1 MEILSKYSFI
11 QNVSN
16 FTDQYKTEFHEHRDY
31 TNFQRCKLIGLVT
44 LFINLLLLILDLMLY
59 KSTETDT
66 LLSFYLFY
74 SHILIFILNL
84 IWIIYLKLHKKPI
97 SIIKIRFACS
107 VFIIINLYWNAFM
120 ALINVNYSG
129 QITGY
134 TLGIIGISVC
144 LVLTP
149 FEAFFTC
156 FISLAFF
163 NVGLVYIVD
172 NTKLLYFLIINSSV
186 AALISYIILRFK
198 FIYFLQDFIN
208 RKKLLESKKELEIT
222 NQKLKEYEKLRT
234 DFFANIS
241 HELKTPINVIS
252 CAQQMMDV
260 LVTHDE
266 RIDPSISKYLSM
278 IKQNS
283 HRLIRLI
290 GNLIDITKIDSFNF
304 NINLINTDIVKVIE
318 DITMSVSS
326 FIENKGLS
334 ITFDTSLEEKI
345 IACDPDQIERI
356 ILNLLSNSVKF
367 TEKGGSIFVNVYLK
381 DSNVCVSIKD
391 TGIGI
396 PNDMKELIFDR
407 FIQVDKSTS
416 KNTEGSGIGLSLV
429 KSLIEMHGGS
439 IHVNSTVDEG
449 SEFIVILPGI
459 TLKEEVI
466 EEGGVHINSDCI
478 KKINI
483 EFSDIYD

>member
-1 MEILSKYSFI
+1 MDSI
-11 QNVSN
+11 
-16 FTDQYKTEFHEHRDY
+16 TDEYKTEFHEHRDH
-31 TNFQRCKLIGLVT
+31 TNLQRCKLIGLVT
-44 LFINLLLLILDLMLY
+44 LFINLLLLIVDLMLY

-74 SHILIFILNL
+74 SHILISILNL
-84 IWIIYLKLHKKPI
+84 IWFIFLKLHKNPM
-97 SIIKIRFACS
+97 SILKTRFSYS

-120 ALINVNYSG
+120 ALINVNFSG

-163 NVGLVYIVD
+163 NVGLVYTV
-172 NTKLLYFLIINSSV
+172 NNSKLLYFLIINSSI
-186 AALISYIILRFK
+186 AAIISYIILRFK

-208 RKKLLESKKELEIT
+208 RKNLLESKKELEIT

-252 CAQQMMDV
+252 CAQQMMSI
-260 LVTHDE
+260 LITHDE
-266 RIDPSISKYLSM
+266 HIDSSISKYLSM

-304 NINLINTDIVKVIE
+304 DINLINTDIVKLIE
-318 DITMSVSS
+318 DITMSVAS

-334 ITFDTSLEEKI
+334 ITFDTSFEEKI

-367 TEKGGSIFVNVYLK
+367 TEKGGSILVNIYFEDK
-381 DSNVCVSIKD
+381 MIFISIKD

-396 PNDMKELIFDR
+396 PDDMKDLIFDR

-416 KNTEGSGIGLSLV
+416 KNSEGSGIGLSLV
-429 KSLIEMHGGS
+429 KSLVEMHGGS
-439 IHVNSTVDEG
+439 IHVNSTVGEG
-449 SEFIVILPGI
+449 SEFIVMLPNI
-459 TLKEEVI
+459 TLEEEI
-466 EEGGVHINSDCI
+466 IQEELLLANSDCI
-478 KKINI
+478 RKINI

>member
-1 MEILSKYSFI
+1 MSVFSKYGFI
-11 QNVSN
+11 QNVGIL
-16 FTDQYKTEFHEHRDY
+16 TDEYKNEFKEYREF

-44 LFINLLLLILDLMLY
+44 LFINLLLLIVDLMLY
-59 KSTETDT
+59 KLTETDS

-74 SHILIFILNL
+74 SHILIFTLNL
-84 IWIIYLKLHKKPI
+84 VWFIFLKLCKTPI
-97 SIIKIRFACS
+97 SVIKMKFACS
-107 VFIIINLYWNAFM
+107 IFIIINLYWNAFM
-120 ALINVNYSG
+120 ALINVNFSG

-144 LVLTP
+144 LFLTP
-149 FEAFFTC
+149 YEAFFIC
-156 FISLAFF
+156 FISLALF
-163 NVGLVYIVD
+163 NIGLTYVVD
-172 NTKLLYFLIINSSV
+172 NTKLLYFLIINSTI
-186 AALISYIILRFK
+186 AGLISYIILRFK

-208 RKKLLESKKELEIT
+208 RKNLLESQKELEIT

-260 LVTHDE
+260 LITQDE
-266 RIDPSISKYLSM
+266 HSNPNITKYLNM

-304 NINLINTDIVKVIE
+304 DINPINTDIVKIIE
-318 DITMSVSS
+318 DITMSVAS
-326 FIENKGLS
+326 FVENKGLS
-334 ITFDTSLEEKI
+334 ITFDTSFEERI

-367 TEKGGSIFVNVYLK
+367 TDKGGSIFVNIYHK
-381 DSNVCVSIKD
+381 GNQVCICIKD

-396 PNDMKELIFDR
+396 PSEMKDLIFDR

-416 KNTEGSGIGLSLV
+416 KNSEGSGIGLSLV
-429 KSLIEMHGGS
+429 KSLVHMHSGS
-439 IHVNSTVDEG
+439 IHVNSIVGEG
-449 SEFIVILPGI
+449 SEFIVMLPDI
-459 TLKEEVI
+459 TLKENKI
-466 EEGGVHINSDCI
+466 EEELLLANADYITKV
-478 KKINI
+478 NI
-483 EFSDIYD
+483 EFSDIYE